1 MEDVDDGTSLSTE
14 NEQNNEASHME
25 NEIYDL
31 TTMVEDLDAMV
42 EAEINEE
49 CTENNNEGNNFF
61 KKEKNIENDDV
72 RGSLLGI
79 IRETRFS
86 VRKSSTR
93 YSSSKGHIELSKLFV
108 CSCSGEKMTRS
119 DCSSTKKS
127 FVTRTNCK
135 AMMRTKRNQEG
146 LFEVVR
152 HEIEHNHPLIRTE
165 WSYLH
170 RSERKITDEK
180 AIAIEDLT
188 SSEMRATKS
197 LCYLAHNAGGEKNVA
212 GKSIPWRHNITRK
225 FYNLVLRSEDNEDAI
240 KNIEESLK
248 RDSLTI
254 DSLCCT
260 KSVRTLSSG
269 KSSSKILDPT
279 RSRTK

>member
-49 CTENNNEGNNFF
+49 CTENNNE
-61 KKEKNIENDDV
+61 E
-72 RGSLLGI
+72 
-79 IRETRFS
+79 IRHGLCLWHLHQNAITRFGKL
-86 VRKSSTR
+86 KSDNAFKTRIRSSQRSESTNHAIGFNA
-93 YSSSKGHIELSKLFV
+93 SL
-108 CSCSGEKMTRS
+108 T
-119 DCSSTKKS
+119 
-127 FVTRTNCK
+127 TNLTEFYGIYKNTIKCW
-135 AMMRTKRNQEG
+135 R
-146 LFEVVR
+146 
-152 HEIEHNHPLIRTE
+152 RTE
-165 WSYLH
+165 QQDEFNCSRALPDTSFEMAGIMRH
-170 RSERKITDEK
+170 TSENRWTKIAKSEVWDK
-180 AIAIEDLT
+180 FGSVLSIT
-188 SSEMRATKS
+188 SQ
-197 LCYLAHNAGGEKNVA
+197 A

-260 KSVRTLSSG
+260 ESVRTLSSG